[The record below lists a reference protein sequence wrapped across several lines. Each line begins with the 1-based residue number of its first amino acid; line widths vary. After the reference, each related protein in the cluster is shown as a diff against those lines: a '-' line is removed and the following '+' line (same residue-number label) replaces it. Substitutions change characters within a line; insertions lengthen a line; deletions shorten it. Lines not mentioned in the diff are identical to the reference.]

1 MERCDLRECECDCQ
15 EGECRVD
22 GHFHYVKT
30 EPPFIVFKAWEIA
43 VVAILIC
50 AMVGIGAGM
59 AEAHY
64 KRVDVER
71 KV

>member
-1 MERCDLRECECDCQ
+1 MECSFKSYKECDCQ
-15 EGECRVD
+15 DSECRVA

-43 VVAILIC
+43 VVALLIC
-50 AMVGIGAGM
+50 AIVGVGAGM